1 MYGKV
6 KYMDYIDRLRALRV
20 DNDLKQKDIAKIIN
34 KSQQGYAHIENRKA
48 KLAIEDLAK
57 LAKYYNVSLDY
68 LVGLTNDPKPN
79 YTVKNQINV
88 KTNKG
93 NINVN

>member
-1 MYGKV
+1 
-6 KYMDYIDRLRALRV
+6 MDYIDRLRALRI
-20 DNDLKQKDIAKIIN
+20 DNDIKQKDIAKVIN

-48 KLAIEDLAK
+48 KLAIEDLTT
-57 LAKYYNVSLDY
+57 LAKFYNVSLDY

-79 YTVKNQINV
+79 YIKNQINV

>member
-1 MYGKV
+1 
-6 KYMDYIDRLRALRV
+6 MDYIDRLRALRI
-20 DNDLKQKDIAKIIN
+20 DNDIKQKDIAKIIN

-48 KLAIEDLAK
+48 KLAIEDLTE

-68 LVGLTNDPKPN
+68 LVGLTNDPKPS

-88 KTNKG
+88 TTNKG

>member
-1 MYGKV
+1 
-6 KYMDYIDRLRALRV
+6 MDYIDRLRALRV

-48 KLAIEDLAK
+48 KLAIEDLAE

>member
-1 MYGKV
+1 
-6 KYMDYIDRLRALRV
+6 MDYIDRLKALRT
-20 DNDLKQKDIAKIIN
+20 DRDKKQKEIAKIIN

-48 KLAIEDLAK
+48 KLAIEDLTE

-68 LVGLTNDPKPN
+68 LVGLTEEPEPS
-79 YTVKNQINV
+79 YTIKKQVNTNVNV

-93 NINVN
+93 NININ